1 MFVWVCPVFGRKLRA
16 VSSVVS
22 IFQTSGTSGLM
33 CIHSVNIVPHF
44 KKDLLL
50 IARITVIST
59 WTILKCRHLW
69 FIVMKK
75 NRACEKTKVF
85 SCVLLLIDTTVVIF
99 YKKVYT
105 PPFPIRML
113 LWNPMRQLRLFS
125 VYCDI
130 YKDCVQ

>member
-1 MFVWVCPVFGRKLRA
+1 MAAETDAAESSNICVRNVCSKVHN
-16 VSSVVS
+16 
-22 IFQTSGTSGLM
+22 Q
-33 CIHSVNIVPHF
+33 
-44 KKDLLL
+44 
-50 IARITVIST
+50 
-59 WTILKCRHLW
+59 
-69 FIVMKK
+69 
-75 NRACEKTKVF
+75 RACEKTKVF

>member
-1 MFVWVCPVFGRKLRA
+1 MVHTGFVERVLAQNKKLFREKQSIQLHVA
-16 VSSVVS
+16 VNLCHMNFLQMY
-22 IFQTSGTSGLM
+22 FQNK
-33 CIHSVNIVPHF
+33 I
-44 KKDLLL
+44 
-50 IARITVIST
+50 
-59 WTILKCRHLW
+59 WLK
-69 FIVMKK
+69 VK
-75 NRACEKTKVF
+75 RACEKTKVF

>member
-1 MFVWVCPVFGRKLRA
+1 MSREEL
-16 VSSVVS
+16 
-22 IFQTSGTSGLM
+22 IDLM
-33 CIHSVNIVPHF
+33 GKGPATRYVLY
-44 KKDLLL
+44 KG
-50 IARITVIST
+50 
-59 WTILKCRHLW
+59 W
-69 FIVMKK
+69 
-75 NRACEKTKVF
+75 ACEKTKVF

>member
-1 MFVWVCPVFGRKLRA
+1 MGILKDSQLGWIFVLT
-16 VSSVVS
+16 SS
-22 IFQTSGTSGLM
+22 I
-33 CIHSVNIVPHF
+33 
-44 KKDLLL
+44 
-50 IARITVIST
+50 
-59 WTILKCRHLW
+59 TILIFMLCSILLTCR
-69 FIVMKK
+69 KYGK
-75 NRACEKTKVF
+75 YTNERACEKTKVF

>member
-1 MFVWVCPVFGRKLRA
+1 MKQIKNSEYEEYQKYLRDKNNGRILIPDGLR
-16 VSSVVS
+16 
-22 IFQTSGTSGLM
+22 
-33 CIHSVNIVPHF
+33 
-44 KKDLLL
+44 L
-50 IARITVIST
+50 ICQANDYDAEKIG
-59 WTILKCRHLW
+59 
-69 FIVMKK
+69 
-75 NRACEKTKVF
+75 ACEKTKVF

>member
-1 MFVWVCPVFGRKLRA
+1 VSAKRQSKVLCQRA
-16 VSSVVS
+16 VPYELYK
-22 IFQTSGTSGLM
+22 GLTFTT
-33 CIHSVNIVPHF
+33 IWLEVNPR
-44 KKDLLL
+44 KKMLEG
-50 IARITVIST
+50 
-59 WTILKCRHLW
+59 
-69 FIVMKK
+69 
-75 NRACEKTKVF
+75 ACEKTKVF

>member
-1 MFVWVCPVFGRKLRA
+1 MIWQMSLR
-16 VSSVVS
+16 
-22 IFQTSGTSGLM
+22 Q
-33 CIHSVNIVPHF
+33 N
-44 KKDLLL
+44 K
-50 IARITVIST
+50 REE
-59 WTILKCRHLW
+59 
-69 FIVMKK
+69 
-75 NRACEKTKVF
+75 RACEKTKVF

>member
-1 MFVWVCPVFGRKLRA
+1 MPPVKL
-16 VSSVVS
+16 SITLSVYKTIS
-22 IFQTSGTSGLM
+22 IAES
-33 CIHSVNIVPHF
+33 
-44 KKDLLL
+44 DLFLQKM
-50 IARITVIST
+50 T
-59 WTILKCRHLW
+59 K
-69 FIVMKK
+69 
-75 NRACEKTKVF
+75 RACEKTKVF

>member
-1 MFVWVCPVFGRKLRA
+1 MQKNTPLETMYMEYANTVK
-16 VSSVVS
+16 
-22 IFQTSGTSGLM
+22 
-33 CIHSVNIVPHF
+33 HF
-44 KKDLLL
+44 LISLCGNFDLAEDLTQETFYQ
-50 IARITVIST
+50 AYK
-59 WTILKCRHLW
+59 W
-69 FIVMKK
+69 
-75 NRACEKTKVF
+75 ACEKTKVF

>member
-1 MFVWVCPVFGRKLRA
+1 MTHRFPTGVQSLCTGDVCHVPIAEGVSTFYILFQPKCNRRFIFTWSVIYFTVFYA
-16 VSSVVS
+16 NSM
-22 IFQTSGTSGLM
+22 TYY
-33 CIHSVNIVPHF
+33 
-44 KKDLLL
+44 
-50 IARITVIST
+50 
-59 WTILKCRHLW
+59 LK
-69 FIVMKK
+69 
-75 NRACEKTKVF
+75 RACEKTKVF

>member
-1 MFVWVCPVFGRKLRA
+1 MLIAENK
-16 VSSVVS
+16 
-22 IFQTSGTSGLM
+22 
-33 CIHSVNIVPHF
+33 HSDL
-44 KKDLLL
+44 KKD
-50 IARITVIST
+50 II
-59 WTILKCRHLW
+59 
-69 FIVMKK
+69 
-75 NRACEKTKVF
+75 RACEKTKVF